1 MRGVG
6 AALTLGL
13 AVLASGCAATPHY
26 VPPTHTYYLSPDGD
40 DGAAGTSP
48 ETAWR
53 TPARADRTGLAPG
66 DRLLLKGGA
75 HFRGTLTVS
84 PDEAGDPRRPA
95 VIGSYGTGRATL
107 SSTAD
112 PAVTVHNTGGVEIR
126 DLVLRGSGSAR
137 RHDPGL
143 QLYSDRGSG
152 GRPSGIDVSGVD
164 VSGFRIGLAV
174 GASQHGVGFR
184 DVTVDRTRLHGNKDS
199 GFLSYG
205 PDFKPEIG
213 TYAHEDLTLTD
224 VAAYDNAGD
233 PRAHDR
239 HTGDGIVVGAVRG
252 ATLRRVEA
260 HDNGTEAA
268 SDAPEG
274 PVGVWAYDSTRVVV
288 EHSAAYRNHTGST
301 VDGAGFGL
309 DSNVT
314 ESALR
319 RNLSFGNDGPGFY
332 AYQRWQNG
340 GSARNTIS
348 DNISADDGRGLPR
361 HGSIAVYGKD
371 VQDLAIVRNTVIV
384 SRSPEGPG
392 AALRLQA
399 GERDVVVRDNLFV
412 TGDVPLVLAD
422 AGLKPAN
429 VVLQGNAYRAA
440 HGTWQVRWGEHTYD
454 SLASWRAADGQES
467 VDGHPTGLTVD
478 PCLKGGPLPRIRSV
492 ADADLATPTCTSLA
506 GEGLA
511 LPLPAGAPQPGDADY
526 FGRTPSGGPQ
536 VGAVV
541 PR

>member
-1 MRGVG
+1 MVI
-6 AALTLGL
+6 ALVLGL
-13 AVLASGCAATPHY
+13 ALLAVGCVATPHY

-40 DGAAGTSP
+40 DDAAGTSP
-48 ETAWR
+48 DTAWR
-53 TPARADRTGLAPG
+53 TPARADHVGLVPG

-75 HFRGTLTVS
+75 HFHGALTVG
-84 PDEAGDPRRPA
+84 PREAGDPGRPV

-107 SSTAD
+107 SSSDA
-112 PAVTVHNTGGVEIR
+112 PAVSVRNTGGLEIR
-126 DLVLRGSGSAR
+126 GLILRGSGSAR
-137 RHDPGL
+137 KHDPGIL
-143 QLYSDRGSG
+143 LYSDLRNGD
-152 GRPSGIDVSGVD
+152 RPSGIRIRDVD
-164 VSGFRIGLAV
+164 VAGFRIGVAI
-174 GASQHGVGFR
+174 GASSHGVGFSE
-184 DVTVDRTRLHGNKDS
+184 VTVDRTLLHSNKDA

-205 PDFKPEIG
+205 PDFKPQAAA
-213 TYAHEDLTLTD
+213 YAHRGLTLTD
-224 VAAYDNAGD
+224 VAAYDNTGD

-252 ATLRRVEA
+252 ATLRHVEA
-260 HDNGTEAA
+260 HDNGGRAA
-268 SDAPEG
+268 DDAPEG
-274 PVGVWAYDSTRVVV
+274 PAGVWAYDSTQVVV
-288 EHSAAYRNHTGST
+288 EHSAAYRNHTGSS

-309 DSNVT
+309 DSNVSD
-314 ESALR
+314 SALR
-319 RNLSFGNDGPGFY
+319 RNLAFGNDGPGFY
-332 AYQRWQNG
+332 TYQRWENG
-340 GSARNTIS
+340 GHTRNTIS
-348 DNISADDGRGLPR
+348 DNISADDGRGLPQL
-361 HGSIAVYGKD
+361 GSIAVYGI
-371 VQDLAIVRNTVIV
+371 DLRELAVVRNTVLV
-384 SRSPEGPG
+384 SRAPKGPG
-392 AALRLQA
+392 PALRIQP
-399 GERDVVVRDNLFV
+399 GEHGVQIRDNLFV
-412 TGDVPLVLAD
+412 TAGAPIVMGDAD
-422 AGLKPAN
+422 LKPAN

-467 VDGHPTGLTVD
+467 VEGHPTGLTVD